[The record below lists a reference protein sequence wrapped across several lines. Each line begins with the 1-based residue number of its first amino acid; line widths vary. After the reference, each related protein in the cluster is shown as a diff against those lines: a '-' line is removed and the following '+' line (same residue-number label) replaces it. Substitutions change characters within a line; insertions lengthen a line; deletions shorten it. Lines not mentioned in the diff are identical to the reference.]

1 MSSKSAPNIPLLTT
15 AFLTFFLLSALAV
28 ATPPAQAD
36 NLSSVNLIANG
47 SFDTPGASSF
57 ALADGWQLLNP
68 WGSETVAMH
77 PATHL
82 PRRGNLQ
89 LLATYFTAWLGRRFA
104 RLPESKI
111 RRNADMNFAGEG
123 G

>member
-1 MSSKSAPNIPLLTT
+1 MLT
-15 AFLTFFLLSALAV
+15 SALCLLLAALQGV
-28 ATPPAQAD
+28 ALAD

-57 ALADGWQLLNP
+57 ALADGWQALNP
-68 WGSETVAMH
+68 WGSVTVAMH